1 MNLNR
6 LSNGFIFLFLAWL
19 FVFTGSDAIRTDAHA
34 ASAFGTI
41 EVKTNL
47 ARATFLM
54 SGPVSYSGSGKNW
67 RRMFAPAGTYT
78 ITYGDVSGFVTPASE
93 TRTLSSGGTI
103 SFAGEYK
110 LNTGTIEV
118 KTNLARATFLI
129 SGPASYSGSGKNWRR
144 VGAPSGSYTI
154 TYGDVPGFVTPASET
169 KTLSSSGTIS
179 FTGDYK
185 LSTGTIEVKTNLV
198 RATFLISGPVSYRGS
213 GKNWRR
219 VGAPSGSYTI
229 TYGDVSGFATP
240 AGETKTLNP
249 GGTISFNGEYSET
262 AVSTTTT
269 SIKQTST
276 SIHVTTTTSTKK
288 TSTTTVKPS
297 TTTTSISQ
305 TTTTVPLLTTT
316 TSTQQST
323 TTTELV
329 TTTTAI
335 PETSTTTS
343 LPSITTTSAQP
354 TSTTTSESTSVF
366 IITLRAGWNLISLP
380 LQPVDTSIAE
390 VTSPI
395 KNSCTQI
402 WTSKDGQELI
412 YYPDNPELSTLASM
426 EAGTGY
432 WVNMVKG
439 SILLVQGT
447 APSSAIVLKKGSNLA
462 GYNSTVSKPA
472 EESLNSISGKYRRVW
487 TFVNGEL
494 LTYDPN
500 DPDSNTLQVMSPGF
514 GYWIDA
520 TEDCVWEME

>member
-19 FVFTGSDAIRTDAHA
+19 FVFTSSDAIRTDAHA
-34 ASAFGTI
+34 ASAYGTM

-47 ARATFLM
+47 IRATFLM

-78 ITYGDVSGFVTPASE
+78 ITYGYVSGFVTPASE
-93 TRTLSSGGTI
+93 TKTLSSGGTI
-103 SFAGEYK
+103 SFTGEYK

-144 VGAPSGSYTI
+144 ISTPAGTYTI
-154 TYGDVPGFVTPASET
+154 TYSDVPGFVTPASET
-169 KTLSSSGTIS
+169 KTLSSGGTIS

-185 LSTGTIEVKTNLV
+185 LSTGAIEVKTNLL

-219 VGAPSGSYTI
+219 VGAPSGFYTI
-229 TYGDVSGFATP
+229 TYADVSGFATP
-240 AGETKTLNP
+240 AGEAKTLDP
-249 GGTISFNGEYSET
+249 GGTISFNGQYSESGI
-262 AVSTTTT
+262 STTTT

-276 SIHVTTTTSTKK
+276 SIHA
-288 TSTTTVKPS
+288 
-297 TTTTSISQ
+297 TTTTSIKGSSTTTITPQTTTTSESQ

-323 TTTELV
+323 TTTTENISF
-329 TTTTAI
+329 TI
-335 PETSTTTS
+335 S
-343 LPSITTTSAQP
+343 LNS
-354 TSTTTSESTSVF
+354 
-366 IITLRAGWNLISLP
+366 GWNLISLP
-380 LQPVDTSIAE
+380 LQPLDTSIEA
-390 VTSPI
+390 VTQPI
-395 KNSCTQI
+395 KNQFTQI
-402 WTSKDGQELI
+402 WTIIDGAQLT
-412 YYPDNPELSTLASM
+412 YYPDNPGLSTLVSM
-426 EAGTGY
+426 EAGFGY
-432 WVNMVKG
+432 WINMKTETG
-439 SILLVQGT
+439 LLLQGT
-447 APSSAIVLKKGSNLA
+447 APSSSITLKKGSNLA
-462 GYNSTVSKPA
+462 GYNSIVAQTV
-472 EESLNSISGKYRRVW
+472 EESLKSISGKYRRVW

-494 LTYDPN
+494 ETYDPN
-500 DPDSNTLQVMSPGF
+500 DPDSNTLQVMRPGV